1 MDVYK
6 WYKAER
12 WLYLHHIPIL
22 PMVIKGSIKNIMGR
36 GNTIPDR
43 YWRSHSSW
51 LPRSWNS
58 DS

>member
-22 PMVIKGSIKNIMGR
+22 PMVIKASIRILWGG
-36 GNTIPDR
+36 GNTIPGR
-43 YWRSHSSW
+43 YWRRYNSW